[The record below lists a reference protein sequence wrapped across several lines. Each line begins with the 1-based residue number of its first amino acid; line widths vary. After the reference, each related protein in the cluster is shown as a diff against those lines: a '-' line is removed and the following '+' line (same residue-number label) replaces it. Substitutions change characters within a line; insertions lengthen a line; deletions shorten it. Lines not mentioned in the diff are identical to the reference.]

1 VEGFK
6 GIVFLALALALVLL
20 GCGSWETVPTVA
32 LSELPAW
39 VGKRVVIEGCLRFSC
54 PQVPGAMYPRD
65 CLVFLQESESTV
77 HLEFPQGREDLRRT
91 LDGYYEASF
100 TGCVLVRV
108 EGRVM
113 ELSCDVP
120 GCVPWVFL
128 EVARI
133 LEVREVRSLRP
144 EAAHP
149 RNFSPGR

>member
-1 VEGFK
+1 MRGFS
-6 GIVFLALALALVLL
+6 GIVLLVLVLTLALL

-54 PQVPGAMYPRD
+54 PQVPGAVYPQD
-65 CLVFLQESESTV
+65 CHVFLQESESTV
-77 HLEFPQGREDLRRT
+77 HLEFPQGGEDLRRT

-113 ELSCDVP
+113 ERSCNVP
-120 GCVPWVFL
+120 GCVPWIFL
-128 EVARI
+128 EVVRI
-133 LEVREVRSLRP
+133 LGVQEMRP
-144 EAAHP
+144 
-149 RNFSPGR
+149 